1 MRRSCC
7 WEFYFSDRV
16 KTLSVFFSSLN
27 GSCSRGNDDAQYVLT
42 CKTEKVKNT
51 VQLQILSLN
60 FKTQGAHQLQRKNAP
75 SLIIKEMS
83 RCRPNYFRVGF
94 GFNLQL
100 FYFQRGYHIIFFGGL
115 PPLCVSCQRS
125 MGGTALFWHHHQ
137 WQGPSSWCG
146 TEMGRWRLLIFDKS
160 SLRTTFYQ
168 GLLKNGPRSIS
179 RTITPSF

>member
-1 MRRSCC
+1 M
-7 WEFYFSDRV
+7 
-16 KTLSVFFSSLN
+16 
-27 GSCSRGNDDAQYVLT
+27 
-42 CKTEKVKNT
+42 
-51 VQLQILSLN
+51 QLQILSLN

-100 FYFQRGYHIIFFGGL
+100 FYFQRGYHIIFFWGAPTLMCFMPEIHGWYSSIL
-115 PPLCVSCQRS
+115 TPSSV
-125 MGGTALFWHHHQ
+125 AW
-137 WQGPSSWCG
+137 PSSWCG
-146 TEMGRWRLLIFDKS
+146 TELGRWRLLIFDKS